1 MFPKIAGFPL
11 GGWWV
16 REFGPHWNYKIKLNA
31 RRNHAGFIFSSSHVL
46 QDYQRTFQQIRTR
59 RHWYDLKD
67 CRIISPSVCYKLLQI
82 LLDLKSEPVEKFGI
96 ISLNTKNKI
105 TGIHIIGTGSIDK
118 LYIEPREVFMAA
130 MINNAKAIIAF
141 HNHPSGEPEP
151 SPGDIFLT
159 QRLKEAGRIMCIEL
173 LDHVI
178 TGERDYYSLR
188 EKGLM

>member
-1 MFPKIAGFPL
+1 MPL
-11 GGWWV
+11 TSI
-16 REFGPHWNYKIKLNA
+16 NIYTLK
-31 RRNHAGFIFSSSHVL
+31 
-46 QDYQRTFQQIRTR
+46 QIRTQ
-59 RHWYDLKD
+59 RHWYDLED
-67 CRIISPSVCYKLLQI
+67 CRIISTSVCYKLLQI

-159 QRLKEAGRIMCIEL
+159 RRLKEAGRIMCIEL

-188 EKGLM
+188 ENGLV